1 MSMLTPPGMG
11 GKYRVT
17 GTQYPRMRPP
27 RRRGRIL
34 AAAVG
39 AAAVAGLLGWG
50 STQLIEVF
58 SGGGARADAAQKP
71 TPCRRATASP
81 VASTVPAASATP
93 AVTAFRLPKASAV
106 TVNVYNATTRSGL
119 GKKTADELAA
129 RGFAIATFGN
139 APGAYDQKVSQAALL
154 VTGPDGAA
162 AARTVAAQ
170 LAGTPVFRTDPKMKG
185 ATVDLM
191 LGKGYTKLNGAA
203 AVRKAMA
210 ALAHPSP
217 SPTPSPTPTHKATR
231 KRSIC

>member
-58 SGGGARADAAQKP
+58 SGGARADAAQKP
-71 TPCRRATASP
+71 APCRRATASP
-81 VASTVPAASATP
+81 AASTAPSPSASPT
-93 AVTAFRLPKASAV
+93 VTAFRLPKASAV

-129 RGFAIATFGN
+129 RGFAIGTFGN

-203 AVRKAMA
+203 AVRKAMT

-217 SPTPSPTPTHKATR
+217 SPTPTHKAKR
-231 KRSIC
+231 KKSVC